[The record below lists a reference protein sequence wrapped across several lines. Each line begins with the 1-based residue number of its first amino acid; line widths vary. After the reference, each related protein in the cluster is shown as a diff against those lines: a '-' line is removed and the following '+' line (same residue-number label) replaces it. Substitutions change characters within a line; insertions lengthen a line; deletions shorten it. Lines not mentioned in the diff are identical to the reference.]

1 MARPLT
7 ILLVAPRLDA
17 TYPLTYTENLA
28 RGLGARHHAVT
39 LISSGGLGIGRLR
52 QAGIQVH
59 DVPPWSASLWD
70 GDAIA
75 VGKALRIVRQP
86 APDIIHAVSQRT
98 CRTAA
103 RLARALGVPY
113 VCTVHALPRN
123 PRALPI
129 TRRCGGFLAISEWMR
144 QSLVNEMHV
153 GKDLIHIVP
162 YGVDSSR
169 YRHTGKERLSPWI
182 PVIGTYGRLDG
193 NKGVE
198 FLLDAVKLLRDAGHD
213 PEVLVTGEGPL
224 KVKAKLI
231 QQAAALG
238 LRRRVTFVG
247 GFVPSVETIPNLDIY
262 VQPNVAEGLGIEL
275 IEAMACGR
283 PVVAS
288 AVGGIQEVVHDGS
301 TGLLVRPRDPVAL
314 ADRIQRLLTDEPLC
328 LELGRGARD
337 MAEQAYGLEA
347 MIDAT
352 ELAYQ
357 AARVLA
363 GTVSPASTAA

>member
-17 TYPLTYTENLA
+17 TYPVTYTENLA

-39 LISSGGLGIGRLR
+39 LISSGGLGVERLQ
-52 QAGIQVH
+52 QAGIQAH
-59 DVPPWSASLWD
+59 AVPSWSAPLWD
-70 GDAIA
+70 GDGIA
-75 VGKALRIVRQP
+75 VGKALRLVRQP

-103 RLARALGVPY
+103 RLARSLGVPY
-113 VCTVHALPRN
+113 VCTVHTLPRK
-123 PRALPI
+123 PRVLPI
-129 TRRCGGFLAISEWMR
+129 TRHCGGFLAISERLR

-153 GKDLIHIVP
+153 GKDLIQIVP

-169 YRHTGKERLSPWI
+169 YRHTAKERLSPWI
-182 PVIGTYGRLDG
+182 PVIGTYGRLDE

-198 FLLDAVKLLRDAGHD
+198 FLLDAAKLLRDAGHD

-224 KVKAKLI
+224 KVKSKLT

-288 AVGGIQEVVHDGS
+288 AVGGIPEVVRDGS

-314 ADRIQRLLTDEPLC
+314 ADRIQRLLTDESLC

-337 MAEQAYGLEA
+337 MAEQAHDLEA
-347 MIDAT
+347 MLDAT
-352 ELAYQ
+352 ESAYQ
-357 AARVLA
+357 AARALVGA
-363 GTVSPASTAA
+363 GSKSSTAA